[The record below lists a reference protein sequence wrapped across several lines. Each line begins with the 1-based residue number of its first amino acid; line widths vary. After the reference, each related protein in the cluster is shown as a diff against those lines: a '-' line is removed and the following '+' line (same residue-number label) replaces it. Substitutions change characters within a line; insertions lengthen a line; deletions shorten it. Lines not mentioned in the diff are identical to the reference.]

1 MSAKYDNRGIL
12 GNIMTLKASDRTV
25 GILGGMGSE
34 STAYFFLKVIKS
46 TPARNDQGHLRII
59 VDNNHNIPDRTQAIL
74 GLGESPV
81 YEAQKTIRNLENAGA
96 QIIAIPCNTM
106 HYFYSELQNST
117 KIPILNMISETASYI
132 SNVFPYIKKIG
143 LLATTGTLETRL
155 YHKAINEIE
164 VLTPDEELQKKVMNS
179 IYGEQGIK
187 AGYTSGSSRDEI
199 LEVIELL
206 IEQGAEAIILG
217 CSELSLLSI
226 EDEVSVPLIHPSQV
240 LADVVI
246 RMARSETLSQ
256 IENKATKKMVD
267 LI

>member
-1 MSAKYDNRGIL
+1 MTAKE
-12 GNIMTLKASDRTV
+12 SDKTV

-46 TPARNDQGHLRII
+46 TPARKDQDHLRII
-59 VDNNHNIPDRTQAIL
+59 VDNNSNIPDRTQAIL
-74 GLGESPV
+74 GMGESPV
-81 YEAQKTIRNLENAGA
+81 YEAQKTIHNLENAGA
-96 QIIAIPCNTM
+96 EIIAIPCNTM
-106 HYFYSELQNST
+106 HYFYSELQDST

-132 SNVFPYIKKIG
+132 SNTFPDFKKIG

-164 VLTPDEELQKKVMNS
+164 ILIPDEELQKKVMNS
-179 IYGEQGIK
+179 IYSEQGIK

-199 LEVIELL
+199 LEIIEVL
-206 IEQGAEAIILG
+206 IDQGAEAIILG

-246 RMARSETLSQ
+246 KKARSET
-256 IENKATKKMVD
+256 
-267 LI
+267 